1 MIRKPRSLQ
10 KVPRQFASGR
20 VPPGE
25 DLFLFTRQH
34 LVEPILLA
42 LATEISLKSRQRRV
56 RKRPPDSEFDLLKL
70 FVGLSEE
77 ARGTIEAGYPEQPLS
92 GGMQAN
98 IPFHLGMR
106 RILESHRDTFV
117 RCRYLHET
125 MNVHAYPPA
134 LDAALTATF
143 GAYAEAGTS
152 EHITRNNSQ

>member
-1 MIRKPRSLQ
+1 M
-10 KVPRQFASGR
+10 
-20 VPPGE
+20 
-25 DLFLFTRQH
+25 
-34 LVEPILLA
+34 LA

-70 FVGLSEE
+70 FEGLSEE

-98 IPFHLGMR
+98 IAIHLGMH
-106 RILESHRDTFV
+106 RILESRRDTFV
-117 RCRYLHET
+117 RWRYVHET

-143 GAYAEAGTS
+143 GTYAEARIS
-152 EHITRNNSQ
+152 EHITSVLAHLNIMHSE